1 MNRPQ
6 QTVFSRLKNLNTLAI
21 NTFGSFFSTA
31 ANDNEDDETILSDEI
46 WDPASDFQARAYTP
60 TTLTPARECLLK
72 LSRSCSISTRDYDD
86 IPLED
91 LSRTT
96 FSDDTPPLTP
106 AAEHE
111 HSLEIRLGKQPVREM
126 WEDEDEWYG
135 LEYTLEMSRRA
146 SSGSAGE
153 NSRSR
158 ESWAALQDDSD
169 EVAYKEWQ
177 QWRTY
182 LDYRRAIEYDGYSMN
197 MALWYVE
204 ERALW
209 NVYHWELDEH
219 GYVSEE
225 VKERLVQCPP
235 DPYYPRRQKN
245 LGWYLKKSRS
255 IGCLRELEP
264 VVL

>member
-1 MNRPQ
+1 MSHPQ
-6 QTVFSRLKNLNTLAI
+6 QTIFSHLKNLNALAI
-21 NTFGSFFSTA
+21 NTLGSFFSTA
-31 ANDNEDDETILSDEI
+31 ASDNEDDETILSDEI
-46 WDPASDFQARAYTP
+46 WDPASEFHARAYTP
-60 TTLTPARECLLK
+60 TLTPAREHLLK
-72 LSRSCSISTRDYDD
+72 LSRSCSISTSDYDD

-106 AAEHE
+106 ATEHE
-111 HSLEIRLGKQPVREM
+111 HSLKIRLGKRPIREVR
-126 WEDEDEWYG
+126 EDEDEWDG

-182 LDYRRAIEYDGYSMN
+182 LDYRRAIEYDAHSTD
-197 MALWYVE
+197 MAWWYVE

-209 NVYHWELDEH
+209 DVCYWELDEY

-225 VKERLVQCPP
+225 VKERLGQCPP
-235 DPYYPRRQKN
+235 DPYYPRREKN
-245 LGWYLKKSRS
+245 LGWCLKRSRS